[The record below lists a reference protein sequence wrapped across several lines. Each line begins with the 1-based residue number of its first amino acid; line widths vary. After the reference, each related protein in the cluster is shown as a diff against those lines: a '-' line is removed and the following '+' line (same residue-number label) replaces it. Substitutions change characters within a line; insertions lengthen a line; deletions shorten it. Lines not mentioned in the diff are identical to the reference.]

1 MTTTQL
7 SQEKWTTEIR
17 PQRAWW
23 DLRLG
28 EIFHY
33 IELIQLLVWRDFV
46 AGYKQTVL
54 GPFWYVIQQILST
67 GVYTIIF
74 GEVAKLST
82 DGAPPFLFYMAGSTI
97 WGYFSGCLT
106 STSNTFTGN
115 SRIFGKVYFPRLVMP
130 IAAVVSNLI
139 SFGMRFAVFTLLF
152 LYYVFTRTVTPTWW
166 VLSLPFILL
175 LLAGLGLGIGIII
188 SSLTIKYR
196 DLQQILGHGVLL
208 LMYATPVIY
217 PISMVPD
224 TWQWVFLIN
233 PLTPLVEVF
242 RSSFLGT
249 DMVNPLYLIYS
260 VVFTLVVLTIGL
272 LIFNRAE
279 NTFMD
284 TV

>member
-1 MTTTQL
+1 MATTQL
-7 SQEKWTTEIR
+7 GQERWTTEIR

-139 SFGMRFAVFTLLF
+139 SFGMRFTVFTLLF
-152 LYYVFTRTVTPTWW
+152 LYYVFIGAVTPTWW
-166 VLSLPFILL
+166 ILSLPFILF

-224 TWQWVFLIN
+224 QWQWVFLIN

-242 RSSFLGT
+242 RSSFLGAN
-249 DMVNPLYLIYS
+249 MISPLYLIYS
-260 VVFTLVVLTIGL
+260 VAFTLVVLTIGL
-272 LIFNRAE
+272 LVFNRAE